1 MRKLL
6 IAALVLTLV
15 LGVTGS
21 SFAGLGLGMGTRYH
35 VSLKD
40 IEGTDFDQNHL
51 SFLAGLRYKVSWL
64 ILDGLSNPPS

>member
-35 VSLKD
+35 VPLKD
-40 IEGTDFDQNHL
+40 IEGTDFDQNYL
-51 SFLAGLRYKVSWL
+51 SSWEVFVTK
-64 ILDGLSNPPS
+64 